1 MLLNYL
7 RGGELK
13 KLTLSQIVFKT
24 MKALPIGQEFY
35 GREFQKLVG
44 NDYPS
49 AVQKYT
55 DTILRIARASCRDM
69 FICINRHTSLYKR
82 VKTIDE

>member
-1 MLLNYL
+1 M
-7 RGGELK
+7 K
-13 KLTLSQIVFKT
+13 KLTLSQIVLKT

-44 NDYPS
+44 NEYPS
-49 AVQKYT
+49 AIQKYT
-55 DTILRIARASCRDM
+55 DTILRIARANCRDM